1 MVQVILALQ
10 ILGILQ
16 VMIFINSKNWFLS
29 EPILRATWEVL
40 IPKWMTG
47 SLHMQLALL
56 QNRGPRD
63 DHNMWGRLYKQK
75 KTTSHFCALRWYKLG
90 HVQFKLSCWNCCF
103 VLFAA
108 FLSSRHFWLPR
119 TATNQK
125 RAGRILWLQNVLQ
138 MWENR
143 NPMPVAS
150 NFPIIFPT
158 LDSAMNRS
166 SKPGFLR
173 EYLLL

>member
-1 MVQVILALQ
+1 MDYSSH
-10 ILGILQ
+10 
-16 VMIFINSKNWFLS
+16 IFLFFFASS
-29 EPILRATWEVL
+29 PYPYRV
-40 IPKWMTG
+40 TG

-63 DHNMWGRLYKQK
+63 DHNMWGRLYQK
-75 KTTSHFCALRWYKLG
+75 KTTSHFCALRWHKLG
-90 HVQFKLSCWNCCF
+90 NDQFKLLVETAALCCL
-103 VLFAA
+103 LFSFQADTSGCQGQQQIRSEQEGS
-108 FLSSRHFWLPR
+108 FGCRMFCR
-119 TATNQK
+119 C
-125 RAGRILWLQNVLQ
+125 G
-138 MWENR
+138 E

-166 SKPGFLR
+166 GKPGFLR